1 MKPTLAYPA
10 VLIATLA
17 ATVFSVQAAAETRPD
32 CARQPASATAAAE
45 PMVADDPT
53 QPLDPRDP
61 QFAQKSAQRYRALD
75 TRRAELALAQ
85 APAQPA
91 ATEATR

>member
-17 ATVFSVQAAAETRPD
+17 AAAFSVQAAAETRPD
-32 CARQPASATAAAE
+32 CGHSSALATAAAE
-45 PMVADDPT
+45 P
-53 QPLDPRDP
+53 
-61 QFAQKSAQRYRALD
+61 S
-75 TRRAELALAQ
+75 
-85 APAQPA
+85 